1 MTPGV
6 IDGLHGGQT
15 PATTAAAA
23 KVIEGLSIISSNSK
37 SQATT
42 LQSIAVLVLLSFF
55 LNDGSGRQQTVH
67 QTSSLSAC
75 LVM

>member
-23 KVIEGLSIISSNSK
+23 KVIEGLSISSSSK